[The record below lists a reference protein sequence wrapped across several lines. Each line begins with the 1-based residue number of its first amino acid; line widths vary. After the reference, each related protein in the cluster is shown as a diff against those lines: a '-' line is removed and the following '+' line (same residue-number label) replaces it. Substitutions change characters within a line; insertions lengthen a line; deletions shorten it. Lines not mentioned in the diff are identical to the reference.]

1 MSILSKKSLL
11 KTAIVMLLLICVSS
25 TSFSYKNSESNGKD
39 KDKKAEHFFY
49 TSVNLGV
56 VKSALLNTEK
66 G

>member
-1 MSILSKKSLL
+1 
-11 KTAIVMLLLICVSS
+11 MLLLICVSS

-49 TSVNLGV
+49 TSVNLGM

>member
-1 MSILSKKSLL
+1 
-11 KTAIVMLLLICVSS
+11 MLLLICVSS

-39 KDKKAEHFFY
+39 KDKKAEHFY